1 MKAVEGQSST
11 LAYLTVFPDNY
22 EAGRPYPM
30 IVCLHGRGADMR
42 DLAGL
47 APAIDQSG
55 YLYVC
60 PNAPVTISVGPGYTG
75 QAWYEPAGSPSL
87 AAMEH
92 ALKALDGMV
101 HDVFAQYQVAA
112 GQALLLGFSQ
122 GGAMT
127 YRYGLLRP
135 EMFAGLVILSG
146 ALRGPEAL
154 LPHLPAQ
161 RAQRIFV
168 GHGTH
173 DPVVPVELSRNAV
186 GFLEAQG
193 YRPLY
198 HEYPMGHEIT
208 QEVLSDLTPWIHGT
222 LPPKREGL

>member
-1 MKAVEGQSST
+1 MKAVESQSST

-22 EAGRPYPM
+22 DVGQPCPM

-47 APAIDQSG
+47 APAIDQRS

-60 PNAPVTISVGPGYTG
+60 PNAPLTISIGPGYTG
-75 QAWYEPAGSPSL
+75 QAWYEPGGAPSP
-87 AAMEH
+87 AAMEQ
-92 ALKALDGMV
+92 ALTALDGV
-101 HDVFAQYQVAA
+101 VRDVFAHYCVAP

-127 YRYGLLRP
+127 YRYGMLRP

-146 ALRGPEAL
+146 ALRNPEDL
-154 LPHLPAQ
+154 LPHLPGQ
-161 RAQRIFV
+161 RDQRIFIA
-168 GHGTH
+168 HGTH
-173 DPVVPVELSRNAV
+173 DTVVPVELSRTAV
-186 GFLEAQG
+186 DFLEAQG
-193 YRPLY
+193 YQPLY

-208 QEVLSDLTPWIHGT
+208 QEVLNDLTPWIHRV
-222 LPPKREGL
+222 LPPRREGL